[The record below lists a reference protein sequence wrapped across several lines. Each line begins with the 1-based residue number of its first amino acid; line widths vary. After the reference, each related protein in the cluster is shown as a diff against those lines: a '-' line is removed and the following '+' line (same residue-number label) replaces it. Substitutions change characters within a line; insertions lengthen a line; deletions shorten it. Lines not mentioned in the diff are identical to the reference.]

1 MQNISEEKRLFAAE
15 RQARELAEQANRLK
29 DEFLATV
36 SHELRTPLNH
46 MLGWILLL
54 RGGRLAPDKAAE
66 ALDTIERNA
75 RAQNRLVDDLLDVSR
90 IVTGKLQLHIQS
102 VVPAQVIEAAVA
114 SARPAAEARGVRLEV
129 ILDSRPGVISG
140 DPDRLQQIVWNLV
153 SNAIRFTPKG
163 GRVQVRLERARSH
176 IEILVSDTGEGIQPE
191 FLPQVFDRFSQ
202 ADSSFRRRH
211 GGLGLGLAIVRH
223 LVELHGG
230 EVSASSPGLGQGA
243 TFTVRLP
250 LTVMHRTAPVP
261 ELPEISVQSRTAV
274 EGLQRLDGVRVLVVD
289 DEAEARLLLATILT
303 QNGAEARTAGS
314 MLEAISSLDTWA
326 PDVLVSDIGMPNGDG
341 YDLIRR
347 VRQLNAATGRWL
359 PAVALTAYAHTE
371 DRMRALAAGFQMHVT
386 KPVEPR
392 ELLRVIASLTG
403 RLIQR

>member
-1 MQNISEEKRLFAAE
+1 
-15 RQARELAEQANRLK
+15 
-29 DEFLATV
+29 
-36 SHELRTPLNH
+36 
-46 MLGWILLL
+46 
-54 RGGRLAPDKAAE
+54 
-66 ALDTIERNA
+66 
-75 RAQNRLVDDLLDVSR
+75 
-90 IVTGKLQLHIQS
+90 
-102 VVPAQVIEAAVA
+102 
-114 SARPAAEARGVRLEV
+114 
-129 ILDSRPGVISG
+129 
-140 DPDRLQQIVWNLV
+140 
-153 SNAIRFTPKG
+153 
-163 GRVQVRLERARSH
+163 
-176 IEILVSDTGEGIQPE
+176 
-191 FLPQVFDRFSQ
+191 
-202 ADSSFRRRH
+202 
-211 GGLGLGLAIVRH
+211 
-223 LVELHGG
+223 
-230 EVSASSPGLGQGA
+230 
-243 TFTVRLP
+243 
-250 LTVMHRTAPVP
+250 MHRTAPVP

-347 VRQLNAATGRWL
+347 VRQLNAATRRWL

-403 RLIQR
+403 RLIQS